1 MTALWIFAES
11 KKLSQ
16 WRHCFAVDGEY
27 WVGALLAWGSWGGGG
42 QWTARRLFFVVATTT
57 IIFTTICYE
66 GHSTIILGMTTIVSL
81 CVVEPKK
88 YRHRHWHQRQQQDQ
102 TICQIRWKKPF
113 LTKNESFA
121 SLRRFFLEGNE
132 TIIFKENRKN
142 PFEQLETFLPSFSS
156 SLFRLLCLA
165 PRTSLERLL
174 GTIQQNLHQ
183 PFLKVLSCRSGGTK
197 G

>member
-1 MTALWIFAES
+1 MTSLFCGRWRI
-11 KKLSQ
+11 LS
-16 WRHCFAVDGEY
+16 RGPLGLRV
-27 WVGALLAWGSWGGGG
+27 VGGGG

-121 SLRRFFLEGNE
+121 SLRRFFLECNE

-142 PFEQLETFLPSFSS
+142 PFEPLETFLPSFRG
-156 SLFRLLCLA
+156 SLFRFLCLV

-174 GTIQQNLHQ
+174 GTIEQNFHQ
-183 PFLKVLSCRSGGTK
+183 PFLKVLFGPLRQERGYK
-197 G
+197 GAASPC